1 MLANRPTWETVQFT
15 VSTERPVTFALRL
28 RLPRWIQG
36 DPVFRLNG
44 ETVSPKIQ
52 DGYAVFERMWEN
64 DTLEAEYP
72 KSVVCVSLPDKPDT
86 VAFVDGLVVLAGL
99 VPEERICFSSRLR

>member
-1 MLANRPTWETVQFT
+1 
-15 VSTERPVTFALRL
+15 
-28 RLPRWIQG
+28 
-36 DPVFRLNG
+36 
-44 ETVSPKIQ
+44 
-52 DGYAVFERMWEN
+52 MWEN